1 MKLRQSEHLILLSK
15 TGQQMARGVELED
28 DYSVDVVKRK
38 ASLNLSLFVSVR
50 NQLNQPQFHN
60 TKFPILTFSH

>member
-28 DYSVDVVKRK
+28 MTIQWM
-38 ASLNLSLFVSVR
+38 L
-50 NQLNQPQFHN
+50 
-60 TKFPILTFSH
+60 